1 MLGRYSEFSWQV
13 TNNDPDSLQFEL
25 HYGGGE
31 KDKGVARYY
40 SYQTSLTI
48 SQIATFALECDK
60 DIGKSVK
67 KVKV

>member
-13 TNNDPDSLQFEL
+13 TSDDPDSLQFEL

-40 SYQTSLTI
+40 I
-48 SQIATFALECDK
+48 IP
-60 DIGKSVK
+60 DIFNY
-67 KVKV
+67 